1 MLAHRPARLCLEG
14 GFRAVNGDLVGLVNA
29 GGGGGGFRMASHC
42 GFHARPFKEV

>member
-1 MLAHRPARLCLEG
+1 MLAHGRARLCLEG
-14 GFRAVNGDLVGLVNA
+14 GFWTVSGALAGLVNT